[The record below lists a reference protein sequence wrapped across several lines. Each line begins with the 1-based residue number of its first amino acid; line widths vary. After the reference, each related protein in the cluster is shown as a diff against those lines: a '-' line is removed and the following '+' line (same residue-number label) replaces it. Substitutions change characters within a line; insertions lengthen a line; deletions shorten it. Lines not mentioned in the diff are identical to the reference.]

1 MPSIDPGARAL
12 LEAPNFAHVATLR
25 QDGTILNV
33 PVWVHIEG
41 DDVILNSA
49 EGRAW
54 PANLRR
60 NGQIT
65 VTVSN
70 SENPYEFVSIT
81 GSLAGEDKET
91 ADDNIN
97 ALAKK
102 YLDQDEYPFRQPG
115 EERIKFT
122 IRPDRVYHHGG

>member
-49 EGRAW
+49 EGRA
-54 PANLRR
+54 
-60 NGQIT
+60 
-65 VTVSN
+65 
-70 SENPYEFVSIT
+70 
-81 GSLAGEDKET
+81 
-91 ADDNIN
+91 
-97 ALAKK
+97 
-102 YLDQDEYPFRQPG
+102 
-115 EERIKFT
+115 
-122 IRPDRVYHHGG
+122 

>member
-1 MPSIDPGARAL
+1 MAKIEPAARAL
-12 LEAPNFAHVATLR
+12 LEATNFAHVATLR
-25 QDGTILNV
+25 DDGTILNV
-33 PVWVHIEG
+33 PVWVDVEG
-41 DDVILNSA
+41 DDVVLNSA

-60 NGQIT
+60 TGQIT

-81 GSLAGEDKET
+81 GHLDREDSET
-91 ADDNIN
+91 ADDSIN

-102 YLDQDEYPFRQPG
+102 YLGEDEYPFRQPG
-115 EERIKFT
+115 EVRVKFL
-122 IRPDRVYHHGG
+122 IAPDRVYHNAH